1 MSNQRWME
9 TLIEAQ
15 ADGAALTNTITA
27 TSLLPTPAV
36 YTLPS
41 NFFNV
46 IGKKLRI
53 FAMGRMS
60 TVATTPGT
68 FTFDVRFGSTVVW
81 TGGAMALNTTA
92 QTNDTWTLELDL
104 TCRAI
109 GSGSVS
115 TLLGIGYF
123 CSAAVIGSPAPSA
136 GGSGSLL
143 LPATAPAVGTG
154 FDCTA
159 TQAVNLFGTWSVANA
174 SNSITLHQY
183 SLESLN

>member
-15 ADGAALTNTITA
+15 ADGAALTNTTTA

-41 NFFNV
+41 NYFNV

-53 FAMGRMS
+53 HAMGRMS
-60 TVATTPGT
+60 TVVTTPGT
-68 FTFDVRFGSTVVW
+68 FTFDIRFGSTVVW
-81 TGGAMALNTTA
+81 TGGTMALNTTA
-92 QTNDTWTLELDL
+92 QTNDTWELDVDL

-109 GSGSVS
+109 GSGTST
-115 TLLGIGYF
+115 TLLGVGMF
-123 CSAAVIGSPAPSA
+123 CCATVIGSPAPSA
-136 GGSGSLL
+136 GGSGTLL

-159 TQAVNLFGTWSVANA
+159 TQAVNLFGTWSIASA